1 MNYRRVVSLAMLVA
15 VASQAY
21 SFNTLS
27 TKWGVGPNVGQS
39 MASQHGTAGY
49 VTWSIMGAGLHVVG
63 AETHGGAATQNFGSL
78 IGGSSTSEEEA
89 IIASAF
95 SKWTSVCNL
104 QVVKVADGGVDSG
117 ASQASGA
124 HLGDIRFA
132 LIGGFGGGGVLAHAY
147 QPGTEA
153 LFGSGGTI
161 AGDLHVNSAWTWVDD
176 ANDSAADNDY
186 DLYTVLLHEIGHAIG
201 LDHSDTGTVMQPFY
215 GGGKRDLTADDIA
228 GAQFIYGQ
236 PVPEPATMTI
246 LGLGTLAVV
255 RRRKSK

>member
-1 MNYRRVVSLAMLVA
+1 MNYRRVVSLAVLVA

-21 SFNTLS
+21 SFTTLS
-27 TKWGVGPNVGQS
+27 TKWGVGPNVGQT
-39 MASQHGTAGY
+39 MAGSHGTPGL

-78 IGGSSTSEEEA
+78 IGGASTVEEEA

-104 QVVKVADGGVDSG
+104 QVAKVADGGVDSG
-117 ASQASGA
+117 ASQASGG

-132 LIGGFGGGGVLAHAY
+132 LIGGFGGGGVLAHAF

-153 LFGSGGTI
+153 QFGAGGTI
-161 AGDLHVNSAWTWVDD
+161 AGDLHVNNAWNWVDEAD
-176 ANDSAADNDY
+176 DSAVDNDF

-201 LDHSDTGTVMQPFY
+201 LGHSDAGTVMQPIY

-246 LGLGTLAVV
+246 LGLGTLAVI